1 MKLLYVITRS
11 DSVGGAQYHLR
22 DLAAAMQGRGH
33 QVQLVVG
40 GQDGPFFPLLDEAGL
55 AYTKLPSLVRPVKLR
70 SDWRCVREL
79 KQVIGEYRP
88 DLVHC
93 HSSKAGILGRYAA
106 SRCGVPAIFSAHGW
120 SFTDGIN
127 PKAAS
132 IFLWSERLAARWC
145 ERILV
150 GCESDRQ
157 MGLEKRVASPTKIE
171 TIWYGIH
178 NFESSELARPEAT
191 PPNLVMVA
199 RFEEQKDHET
209 LLRGLAEVRHLTWAI
224 DLLGDGPLRPAMQ
237 KLASDL
243 DIAERVRFVGVQ
255 PTKEYLLKSQ
265 VALMI
270 TNWEGLPL
278 STLEAMRVGLPLIG
292 TSVGGIPEQITDGES
307 GYLIPRKDWRQLAA
321 RLQSLLTDP
330 QLRVQF
336 GAAGKARFE
345 KDFQYS
351 RMLDRVEQVY
361 QAACRQQT
369 GVKTDPLRQSKP

>member
-1 MKLLYVITRS
+1 
-11 DSVGGAQYHLR
+11 
-22 DLAAAMQGRGH
+22 MQGRGH

-40 GQDGPFFPLLDEAGL
+40 GEDGPFFPLLDQAGL
-55 AYTKLPSLVRPVKLR
+55 SYTRLPSLVRPVR
-70 SDWRCVREL
+70 PASDWRCVREL
-79 KQVIGEYRP
+79 KQIIGQQRP

-132 IFLWSERLAARWC
+132 VFLWSERLAARWC
-145 ERILV
+145 EKILV

-157 MGLEKRVASPTKIE
+157 MGLAKRVATATKIE

-178 NFESSELARPEAT
+178 NLDTPDLARPEQT

-209 LLRGLAEVRHLTWAI
+209 LLRGLAEVRHLEWSI
-224 DLLGDGPLRPAMQ
+224 DLLGDGPLRPAME
-237 KLASDL
+237 KLAGEL
-243 DIAERVRFVGVQ
+243 QIAQRVRFVGVQ
-255 PTKEYLLKSQ
+255 PTKDYLLKSQ
-265 VALMI
+265 LALMI

-307 GYLIPRKDWRQLAA
+307 GYLVPRKDWRQLAA
-321 RLQSLLTDP
+321 RLESLLSDP
-330 QLRVQF
+330 ELRLRL
-336 GAAGKARFE
+336 GRAGKARFDQ
-345 KDFQYS
+345 DFQYS
-351 RMLDRVEQVY
+351 RMLDRVEHVY
-361 QAACRQQT
+361 RSACRQPAT
-369 GVKTDPLRQSKP
+369 L